1 MHICY
6 QHGLTNFG
14 VIFPTMN
21 QKLAVTT
28 EINQNILNFC
38 NSHEHFINA
47 HPTKEMFVFKN
58 KESKC
63 QIKYQV
69 LRQRYTK

>member
-1 MHICY
+1 
-6 QHGLTNFG
+6 
-14 VIFPTMN
+14 MN

-28 EINQNILNFC
+28 EINQNILNFY